1 MLSAAREGP
10 PQGAIGALIASPRY
24 KRFGRTSSLTLTVF
38 VVQGCGFVSF
48 ALPEDAER
56 AVKELSGSQLGNRP
70 IQASL

>member
-1 MLSAAREGP
+1 MQVGH
-10 PQGAIGALIASPRY
+10 IAH
-24 KRFGRTSSLTLTVF
+24 VF

-70 IQASL
+70 IQARLGAQCFLSCNLSGHSCLLLPALG